1 MSIRFKKFRSEDG
14 AFERQAI
21 KITEKN
27 IDEVV
32 AYIQRNGGSAFV
44 TAGADGKPR
53 RIRIKQRNFGRN
65 WGKRDWRVAV
75 VGDYIVKAPVRS
87 DFVKVLGKTEFW
99 REKGAAFDFAFNPVK

>member
-1 MSIRFKKFRSEDG
+1 MSIRFRKFRSEDG

-32 AYIQRNGGSAFV
+32 AYILRNGGSAFV
-44 TAGADGKPR
+44 TQGAEGKPR

-65 WGKRDWRVAV
+65 WGKRDWRVAT
-75 VGDYIVKAPVRS
+75 VGDYIVKAPVRTEYQAA
-87 DFVKVLGKTEFW
+87 LGKTEFW
-99 REKGAAFDFAFNPVK
+99 REKGAAFDFGFNPVK